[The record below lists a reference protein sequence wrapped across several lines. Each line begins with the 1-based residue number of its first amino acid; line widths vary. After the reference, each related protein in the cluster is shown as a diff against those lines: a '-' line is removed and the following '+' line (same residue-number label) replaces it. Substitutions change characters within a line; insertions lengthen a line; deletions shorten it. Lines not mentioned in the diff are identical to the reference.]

1 MRDIHPTSGP
11 REAERPAN
19 DQTERAL
26 LRALAASK
34 ADVAGGRAVP
44 MAETFRKA
52 RKKLEDMR
60 TAGKIRQTRILY
72 IQRAVRGVPGP
83 RDLHTKGEEALSGFL
98 PMPF

>member
-1 MRDIHPTSGP
+1 MRDIHPASGP

-60 TAGKIRQTRILY
+60 TTGKIRQTRILY
-72 IQRAVRGVPGP
+72 IQRAVRGVP
-83 RDLHTKGEEALSGFL
+83 
-98 PMPF
+98 

>member
-26 LRALAASK
+26 LRALAASE

-52 RKKLEDMR
+52 QKMLPDMQA
-60 TAGKIRQTRILY
+60 AGKIR
-72 IQRAVRGVPGP
+72 
-83 RDLHTKGEEALSGFL
+83 
-98 PMPF
+98 